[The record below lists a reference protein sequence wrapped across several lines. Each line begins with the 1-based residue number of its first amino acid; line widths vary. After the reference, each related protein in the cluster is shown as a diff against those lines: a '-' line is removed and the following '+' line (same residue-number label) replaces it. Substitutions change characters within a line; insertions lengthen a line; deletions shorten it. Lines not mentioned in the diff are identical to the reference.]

1 MQTLV
6 RYALGVD
13 AGDIL
18 ARAEGIVRIAPIVN
32 HGEKDDIYVQF
43 RKSLTTLNMKFSC
56 LPWQRQEAIC

>member
-18 ARAEGIVRIAPIVN
+18 ARAEGIVRTVPIVS
-32 HGEKDDIYVQF
+32 HGEKMNLCPI
-43 RKSLTTLNMKFSC
+43 
-56 LPWQRQEAIC
+56 